1 MSKFKE
7 DNEQI
12 DATVETLKTLLT
24 KCEELYEKEV
34 PVSDVD
40 KGQTHEELISVCDNV
55 RTTCYYFGQ
64 LVHNTIKFLGK
75 SSEMFAMSDTNSA
88 NAIKDSSSGSGGTGS
103 SSSKKESA
111 EYEGL
116 QVPLRGQETNY
127 TCGSASGNMILE
139 TLGVNCSESEFW
151 KYANSNGQ
159 GTYVYRI
166 AQTLNHFI
174 GADTYKY
181 VYTSGMN
188 LDEYYNTI
196 STSINNGYPV
206 EVVMSIPSGSA
217 FGYSTGGHYAVV
229 TGVYKN
235 ASGEYIAKVNDPFSG
250 NWSNNGHQGQQIEVK
265 LSDIQQY
272 NRNHS
277 GYIICN

>member
-1 MSKFKE
+1 MSKFKV

-40 KGQTHEELISVCDNV
+40 KGQTHEELISVCDNI

-64 LVHNTIKFLGK
+64 LIHNTIEFLGK
-75 SSEMFAMSDTNSA
+75 SSEMFAKSDTNSA
-88 NAIKDSSSGSGGTGS
+88 NAIKDSSSGTAGTGS
-103 SSSKKESA
+103 SNSKKESE
-111 EYEGL
+111 EYKGL
-116 QVPLRGQETNY
+116 QVPLKGQETNY

-139 TLGVNCSESEFW
+139 SLGVNCSESEFW
-151 KYANSNGQ
+151 NYANSNGQ

-174 GADTYKY
+174 GADAYKY

-235 ASGEYIAKVNDPFSG
+235 ATGEYIAKVNDPFSG
-250 NWSNNGHQGQQIEVK
+250 NWYNNGHQGQQIEVK